1 MSSDVRE
8 DDKIVDGFSVSV
20 IWPLAVA
27 ASGDAGWPDHRGENI
42 VVEKNEE
49 RKDLPKTVILEL
61 ELNLLLTTTTEIF
74 SCRFISSRRS
84 KKGDNK

>member
-42 VVEKNEE
+42 VDSGEE
-49 RKDLPKTVILEL
+49 RRKKRSSQNSYIRVRVKFTFD
-61 ELNLLLTTTTEIF
+61 NDDRNIF
-74 SCRFISSRRS
+74 LQIYQQSTF
-84 KKGDNK
+84 KEG